1 MSAYEERLI
10 NLYNSRTIQ
19 ELREMLKLNSQ
30 DAAAAANQFN
40 ETGLSK
46 HKEDKEFYSR
56 GCEVLKFVIANREF
70 YDVDTVINEVN

>member
-1 MSAYEERLI
+1 MTAYEERLI
-10 NLYNSRTIQ
+10 NIYNSRTIE
-19 ELREMLKLNSQ
+19 ELRVMLNLNSQ

-56 GCEVLKFVIANREF
+56 GCEVLKFVIANREL

>member
-1 MSAYEERLI
+1 MTAYEERLI
-10 NLYNSRTIQ
+10 NIYNSRTIE
-19 ELREMLKLNSQ
+19 ELRQMLKLNSQ

-56 GCEVLKFVIANREF
+56 GCEVLRFVIANREF
-70 YDVDTVINEVN
+70 YDVDAVINEVN